1 MRVFVK
7 GRREIFCARYGK
19 IAGCAENSSKEK
31 ERILPSALLQTLAV
45 VSLPVIA
52 SARAV
57 SVVRQRASFFR
68 PITIPPKKCNV
79 PDDGTCNL
87 RVAATFLQENLLQ
100 AALRYLSNNFY
111 RSRNSRIPLILP
123 YGKTRADGNLFNNIP
138 CCPIAN
144 ISVNLV
150 FAARRCLVCSAKK
163 CFRTQ
168 KRRQKRSAL
177 R

>member
-168 KRRQKRSAL
+168 KRRQKRGAL